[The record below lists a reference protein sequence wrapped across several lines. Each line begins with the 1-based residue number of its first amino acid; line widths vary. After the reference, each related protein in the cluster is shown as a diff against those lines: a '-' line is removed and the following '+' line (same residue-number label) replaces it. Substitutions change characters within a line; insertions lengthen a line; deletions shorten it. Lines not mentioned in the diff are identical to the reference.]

1 LLGTPL
7 KEDAMLVQELMT
19 SELVTV
25 HPGTWITEAAR
36 TLLDKG
42 ITEAVAETTE
52 GVVGVRSATRGGRS
66 SR

>member
-19 SELVTV
+19 RELVTV
-25 HPGTWITEAAR
+25 HPGTW
-36 TLLDKG
+36 